1 MNDARHARPMH
12 WVVAGLAAVLV
23 AGGGGALTNIGPW
36 YFGLN
41 KPSWQPPDWLFGPAW
56 TLIFS
61 CSVFAAVHGWRAA
74 ENARTRALLLAFFLA
89 NAVLNLLWSLLF
101 FNLQRPDWALLEVPL
116 LWASIL
122 ALIVLLWPRSRVSA
136 MLLVPY
142 LAWVSFA
149 AVLNYMIV
157 QLNQPLSAG

>member
-1 MNDARHARPMH
+1 MTEARRVNPMH
-12 WVVAGLAAVLV
+12 WVVAGLVAVLV

-41 KPSWQPPDWLFGPAW
+41 KPAWQPPDWLFGPAW
-56 TLIFS
+56 TLIFI
-61 CSVFAAVHGWRAA
+61 CSVFAAVQGWRAA
-74 ENARTRALLLAFFLA
+74 ENARTRRLLLVFFLA

-101 FNLQRPDWALLEVPL
+101 FNLQRPEWALLEVPL

-136 MLLVPY
+136 ALLVPY

-149 AVLNYMIV
+149 AVLNYTIV
-157 QLNQPLSAG
+157 QLNRPLSAG